1 MKSANKRLKIGA
13 ALIVAGASVALG
25 FIVFAQRR
33 SSPPQTRPHRTVSSS
48 GEVVLQA
55 GDDLQGAIK
64 NARLGDTILL
74 QAGATFTGPIM
85 LPDKGAGTGT
95 DGDYIIIRTANLSG
109 ISGEGER
116 IKPDGSMAKIVAP
129 GSSAAIGTQER
140 AHHYKFIGVEFAP
153 AQNSD
158 HIYNLIDLGASDYRS
173 TSQFPH
179 HLVFDRCY
187 VHSTGLNKA
196 RRGFALNSG
205 ETTIIN
211 SYISGFAGEDETQAI
226 AGWNGP
232 GPFHII
238 NNYLEGG
245 GEVLLFG
252 GSDPS
257 IQGLVPSDIEIR
269 RNFFH
274 KPADWAGR
282 ATIKG
287 TFELKNAKR
296 VVVEGNII
304 DTGIRV
310 TAFVITVR
318 NQNGSA
324 PWSTIEDVEIT
335 NNIVRH
341 ASTGVN
347 ILGSD
352 DGQPSKE
359 ARHIKI
365 SNNLFLDLLAPGDNA
380 FFLQISGA
388 ESVTVAH
395 NTVQQGGNI
404 ISSYGKPTRDFAFV
418 DNIVQHNSYGIAC
431 FIEGPPCP
439 QLPYCRCF
447 SNSTIRGNVIA
458 DTANVSASYPIEKLY
473 PAGNFFVSSYQRV
486 GFVDYVNNKWQ
497 LASNSNYRNKATD
510 SRDPGVDFKLL
521 NTSGVDLAT
530 DGLASK

>member
-1 MKSANKRLKIGA
+1 VVCLV
-13 ALIVAGASVALG
+13 L
-25 FIVFAQRR
+25 VFAQKSRNASRQVRPRR
-33 SSPPQTRPHRTVSSS
+33 ATSEKNVITLK
-48 GEVVLQA
+48 G
-55 GDDLQGAIK
+55 GDDLKRAVRMA
-64 NARLGDTILL
+64 NFGDTIVL
-74 QAGATFTGPIM
+74 QAGATYLGPLI
-85 LPDKGAGTGT
+85 LPYKGEGSNSDA
-95 DGDYIIIRTANLSG
+95 DYITIQTSDLKSIAND
-109 ISGEGER
+109 GER
-116 IKPDGSMAKIVAP
+116 IKPELHARFLPKIVSP
-129 GSSAAIGTQER
+129 GSQVAVGAEEK
-140 AHHYKFIGVEFAP
+140 AHHYRFIGIEFAP
-153 AQNSD
+153 AVNSD
-158 HIYNLIDLGASDYRS
+158 YVYNLIDLGRS
-173 TSQFPH
+173 EYKSLSQFPH
-179 HLVFDRCY
+179 HLTFDRCY

-196 RRGFALNSG
+196 RRGFALNSA
-205 ETTIIN
+205 ETSIMN
-211 SYISGFAGEDETQAI
+211 CYVSGFAGEGDETQAI

-245 GEVLLFG
+245 AEVILFG
-252 GSDPS
+252 GADPAVS
-257 IQGLVPSDIEIR
+257 GLVPSDIEIR

-274 KPADWAGR
+274 KRPEWAGR
-282 ATIKG
+282 ASIKG

-296 VVVEGNII
+296 VVVDGNII